1 MKKQKIIIL
10 AVIMCLTFIGLSF
23 VQFNYFNTLVDMRRE
38 FFEDAVKQALYRT
51 SRIRE
56 EEEMQKYINEEL
68 IRQGKEPKVVK
79 TVNEFVNKGI
89 NALNIK
95 PLTQN
100 KQIIKNNI
108 KGTNSVS
115 DISKNLHKEHQNSF
129 NRQKILFSDV
139 AMRWSK
145 EAPEKPI
152 EERIDTD
159 HL

>member
-1 MKKQKIIIL
+1 
-10 AVIMCLTFIGLSF
+10 MCLTFIGLAF

-51 SRIRE
+51 SRILE
-56 EEEMQKYINEEL
+56 EEEMQRYINAEL
-68 IRQGKEPKVVK
+68 IKQGKEPKEIEK
-79 TVNEFVNKGI
+79 VNEFINKHI
-89 NALNIK
+89 NPLNIK

-100 KQIIKNNI
+100 KKVIKNNV

-115 DISKNLHKEHQNSF
+115 DISKNLHKEHQNNF
-129 NRQKILFSDV
+129 YKQKILFSDV

-152 EERIDTD
+152 EERINAER
-159 HL
+159 LEEKN